1 MLSTAGVALAV
12 VAGIALAPRLPRLRR
27 RYDRAA
33 LQPLTRRP
41 DMNPGD
47 ERLKLELAA
56 WARTGAGHGA
66 TLLPW
71 QNPRVPLPLALR
83 SVEGR
88 HENTLLHFAYRLAGY
103 HQLDERSR
111 LGGLIYRI
119 GVQLRPLLWFAPRR
133 ADTPWDDCWL
143 TAVDAPRL
151 LALARWKPRRPT
163 LIVLDRL
170 QPTEVS
176 RVMEA
181 LTHAASLTEQ
191 PIRVVVLGRDD
202 QTGKTPP
209 PRKAQRKG

>member
-1 MLSTAGVALAV
+1 MLSAAGVALAV

-71 QNPRVPLPLALR
+71 QSPRVPLPLALR
-83 SVEGR
+83 SLESQ

-103 HQLDERSR
+103 HQLDERSL
-111 LGGLIYRI
+111 LGGLVYRLA
-119 GVQLRPLLWFAPRR
+119 VQLRPLLWFAPRR
-133 ADTPWDDCWL
+133 NDSPWDDCWL
-143 TAVDAPRL
+143 TAVDAQRL
-151 LALARWKPRRPT
+151 IALARWQPRRPT

-170 QPTEVS
+170 QPAEVS

-181 LTHAASLTEQ
+181 LSHAACQTEQ
-191 PIRVVVLGRDD
+191 PIRVVVLGRDGE
-202 QTGKTPP
+202 TGRKPPTRKT
-209 PRKAQRKG
+209 QRKG

>member
-47 ERLKLELAA
+47 ERMKLELAA
-56 WARTGAGHGA
+56 WAHTGAGHGA

-151 LALARWKPRRPT
+151 LALARWQPRRPT

-181 LTHAASLTEQ
+181 LTHAACQTEQ
-191 PIRVVVLGRDD
+191 PIRVVVLGREDRASR
-202 QTGKTPP
+202 TPP
-209 PRKAQRKG
+209 PRKPQRKG

>member
-1 MLSTAGVALAV
+1 MLSAAGVALAV
-12 VAGIALAPRLPRLRR
+12 VAGIAFAPRLPRLRR
-27 RYDRAA
+27 RYDSAA
-33 LQPLTRRP
+33 LQALSRRP

-71 QNPRVPLPLALR
+71 QRPRVPLPLTLR
-83 SVEGR
+83 SVEGH
-88 HENTLLHFAYRLAGY
+88 HENTLVHFAYRLAGY

-111 LGGLIYRI
+111 LGGLIYRL
-119 GVQLRPLLWFAPRR
+119 GVQLRPLLWFVPRR
-133 ADTPWDDCWL
+133 PDTPWDDCWL

-151 LALARWKPRRPT
+151 IALARWQPRRPT

-170 QPTEVS
+170 QPAEVS

-191 PIRVVVLGRDD
+191 PIRVVVLGRDS
-202 QTGKTPP
+202 G
-209 PRKAQRKG
+209 RKAPQRKG

>member
-1 MLSTAGVALAV
+1 MLSEAGVALALL
-12 VAGIALAPRLPRLRR
+12 AGIALAPRLPHLRR
-27 RYDRAA
+27 RYDTAA
-33 LQPLTRRP
+33 LQALTRRP
-41 DMNPGD
+41 DANPGD

-56 WARTGAGHGA
+56 WARTGAGNGA

-71 QNPRVPLPLALR
+71 QRPRVPLPLAIR

-88 HENTLLHFAYRLAGY
+88 HENTLVHFAYRLAGY

-133 ADTPWDDCWL
+133 PGTPWDDCWL

-151 LALARWKPRRPT
+151 LALARWRPRRPT

-170 QPTEVS
+170 QPAEVS

-181 LTHAASLTEQ
+181 LTHAASLADQ
-191 PIRVVVLGRDD
+191 PIRVVVLSRDN
-202 QTGKTPP
+202 QAGKTPSQ
-209 PRKAQRKG
+209 RKAQRKG

>member
-1 MLSTAGVALAV
+1 MLSTAGVALAL

-56 WARTGAGHGA
+56 WAHTGAGHGA

-71 QNPRVPLPLALR
+71 QSPRVPLPLALR

-88 HENTLLHFAYRLAGY
+88 HENTLVHFAYRLAGY

-111 LGGLIYRI
+111 LGGLVYRI

-133 ADTPWDDCWL
+133 PDTPWDDCWL

-151 LALARWKPRRPT
+151 LALARWQPRRPT

-191 PIRVVVLGRDD
+191 PIRVVVLGRED
-202 QTGKTPP
+202 QAGRTPP